1 MIRIENLT
9 LSYGKRTI
17 LDEISLAVD
26 KGECVGLLGANG
38 AGKSTLLKCL
48 ARLATPDRGRI
59 EVAGKAV
66 DAYPRRAYAR
76 HVAYVPQ
83 HIPDDVALSVVDL
96 VQLGRT
102 PHLRGALGEQDR
114 DRVIAALERVNMS
127 HHAFSEVATLSGGER
142 QRVAIARALVQEPQI
157 LLLDEPTSAL
167 DLKYQMETMALI
179 RMLATETDMTIIIAV
194 HDLSLAARYCSRLAL
209 LAEGRI
215 RALGSWQHVLSPNHI
230 HHAYQVEALVGEVQ
244 SYPYVLPIESGDAK

>member
-17 LDEISLAVD
+17 LDDISLAVE

-48 ARLATPDRGRI
+48 ARLATPDSGGI
-59 EVAGKAV
+59 EVDGRATG
-66 DAYPRRAYAR
+66 AYPRRAYAR

-102 PHLRGALGEQDR
+102 PHLRGALGEKDR
-114 DRVIAALERVNMS
+114 SMVIAALERVDMV
-127 HHAFSEVATLSGGER
+127 HHVFSEVSNLSGGER
-142 QRVAIARALVQEPQI
+142 QRVAIARALVQEPQV

-179 RMLATETDMTIIIAV
+179 RRLATETEMTIIIAV
-194 HDLSLAARYCSRLAL
+194 HDLSLAARYCSRLVL

-215 RALGSWQHVLSPNHI
+215 RACGDWKQVLSPNHI

-244 SYPYVLPIESGDAK
+244 SYPYVLPIESGEAR

>member
-1 MIRIENLT
+1 MIRIEKLT

-17 LDEISLAVD
+17 LDDISLAVN

-48 ARLATPDRGRI
+48 ARLATPNSGDI
-59 EVAGKAV
+59 ALAGKAIE
-66 DAYPRRAYAR
+66 AYPRRAYAR

-102 PHLRGALGEQDR
+102 PHLSGALGEKDR
-114 DRVIAALERVNMS
+114 DMVIAALERVNMS
-127 HHAFSEVATLSGGER
+127 HHAFSEVSNLSGGER
-142 QRVAIARALVQEPQI
+142 QRAAIARALVQEPQV

-179 RMLATETDMTIIIAV
+179 RMLATETEMTIIIAV
-194 HDLSLAARYCSRLAL
+194 HDLSLAARYCSRLVL
-209 LAEGRI
+209 LSEGRI
-215 RALGSWQHVLSPNHI
+215 RARGAWQDVLSPDNI
-230 HHAYQVEALVGEVQ
+230 HHAYQVESLVGEVQ
-244 SYPYVLPIESGDAK
+244 VYPYVLPIESGDVR

>member
-1 MIRIENLT
+1 MIRIENLA
-9 LSYGKRTI
+9 LSYGKRPI
-17 LDEISLAVD
+17 LNDISLAVAS
-26 KGECVGLLGANG
+26 GECVGLLGANG

-48 ARLATPDRGRI
+48 ARLAAPDRGRI
-59 EVAGKAV
+59 EVAGKAI
-66 DAYPRRAYAR
+66 DAYSRRAYAR

-102 PHLRGALGEQDR
+102 PHLSGALRETDR
-114 DRVIAALERVNMS
+114 DMVIAALERVNMV
-127 HHAFSEVATLSGGER
+127 HHAFSEVSNLSGGER

-179 RMLATETDMTIIIAV
+179 RALATETEMTIIIAV
-194 HDLSLAARYCSRLAL
+194 HDLSLAARYCSRLVL
-209 LAEGRI
+209 LAEGGI
-215 RALGSWQHVLSPNHI
+215 RALGDWKHVLSPDHI
-230 HHAYQVEALVGEVQ
+230 HHAYQVAALVGEVQ
-244 SYPYVLPIESGDAK
+244 SYPYVLPIESGEAR

>member
-1 MIRIENLT
+1 MIRIDKLT

-17 LDEISLAVD
+17 LDAISLVVN

-38 AGKSTLLKCL
+38 AGKSTLLKCV
-48 ARLATPDRGRI
+48 ARLAAPDSGQI
-59 EVAGKAV
+59 DVAGKAIE
-66 DAYPRRAYAR
+66 AYSRRDYAR

-102 PHLRGALGEQDR
+102 PHLTGKLGAQDR
-114 DRVIAALERVNMS
+114 EMVIAALERVNMV
-127 HHAFSEVATLSGGER
+127 HHAFSEVSTLSGGER

-167 DLKYQMETMALI
+167 DLKYQMETMSLI
-179 RMLATETDMTIIIAV
+179 RTLAAETEMTIIIAV

-215 RALGSWQHVLSPNHI
+215 RALGSWQAVLTPNHI
-230 HHAYQVEALVGEVQ
+230 RHAYQVEALVGAVQ
-244 SYPYVLPIESGDAK
+244 SYPYVLPIESGDPQ